1 MLNQTHSEET
11 DEEGNLKPKNEVV
24 VPTPKEAPGLEK
36 SISRT
41 SSLSHSPTEEDLKF
55 ANEEEERMAH
65 ANSEYYS
72 REGGYHPPPPQDARG
87 YSHAPPPKGYKP
99 PTTAMPYPL
108 PPPGYDEISPSAST
122 ISTKDTRS
130 FFGMKPKHPVLLK
143 GREAP
148 DEGEAKRRKLDHP
161 KDGTTKEDEDSP
173 ANASF
178 GDIGAMS
185 SWDKSG
191 WSVCSG
197 MTGMESLMQ
206 KDLGGNNGVLTAFSF
221 SSEMSKRVKKE
232 KEGAPLP
239 IMEGVDDI
247 SPKSAKSKKKGHVHF
262 TQSFD
267 GQPHPQASSRKRTH
281 DGRMPPPRYLRRAP
295 PPEEYPYPAPS
306 GHEFPPPSSH
316 PQYDY
321 SPAPRFAR
329 YPPRE
334 YEEDPY
340 YEYGYPRYYD
350 YRGYRPPPPAYR
362 PHEYEYPPQPPRG
375 MPVPVPRPAAPV
387 HSVARG
393 PAVSGSW
400 EKEDDM
406 ALMNI
411 MKTHKNVKNWDSIAK
426 KLNRG
431 RT

>member
-1 MLNQTHSEET
+1 MQQAHSEET
-11 DEEGNLKPKNEVV
+11 DESGKPKNEVV

-55 ANEEEERMAH
+55 SNEGHTMA
-65 ANSEYYS
+65 ATSEYFP
-72 REGGYHPPPPQDARG
+72 REYAPTEGRYH
-87 YSHAPPPKGYKP
+87 PPPKGYKP
-99 PTTAMPYPL
+99 PPSSMPYPL
-108 PPPGYDEISPSAST
+108 PPGYDEISPSAST
-122 ISTKDTRS
+122 ISTKDTR

-148 DEGEAKRRKLDHP
+148 DEAEAKRRKLDP
-161 KDGTTKEDEDSP
+161 KASKDEDSP

-178 GDIGAMS
+178 GDIGAMP

-206 KDLGGNNGVLTAFSF
+206 KDLGGNGVLTAFSF
-221 SSEMSKRVKKE
+221 SSEMSKRVKKDQ
-232 KEGAPLP
+232 GDAVP
-239 IMEGVDDI
+239 MEGEEDI

-281 DGRMPPPRYLRRAP
+281 DGRMPPPRYRRGP
-295 PPEEYPYPAPS
+295 PPEEYPHYPAPN
-306 GHEFPPPSSH
+306 GHEYPPPSH

-321 SPAPRFAR
+321 SPAPRFVR

-340 YEYGYPRYYD
+340 YDYGGYPRYYD

-375 MPVPVPRPAAPV
+375 MPVPVSRPAPMHSASRAPT
-387 HSVARG
+387 
-393 PAVSGSW
+393 VSGIW
-400 EKEDDM
+400 DKEDDM

-411 MKTHKNVKNWDSIAK
+411 MKSHKSVKNWDPIAK

-431 RT
+431 KT